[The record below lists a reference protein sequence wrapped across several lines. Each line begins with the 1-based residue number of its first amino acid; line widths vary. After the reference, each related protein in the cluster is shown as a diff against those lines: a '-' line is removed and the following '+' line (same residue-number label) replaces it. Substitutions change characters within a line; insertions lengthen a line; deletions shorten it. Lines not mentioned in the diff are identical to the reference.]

1 MKRAGMAG
9 KVLLVE
15 DDSAVRG
22 ILREAIEIEG
32 YDVTCVATC
41 AEAVAA
47 LAAGS
52 YALLISDVRL
62 ADGSGRQLAARAI
75 QAGAKAIL
83 VSGHPD
89 ELHALDPGVT
99 GVLKPSR
106 LDVIMSAIARQIGP

>member
-1 MKRAGMAG
+1 MKG

-15 DDSAVRG
+15 DDPAVRG
-22 ILREAIEIEG
+22 ILCEAIELEG

-41 AEAVAA
+41 AAARAA
-47 LAAGS
+47 LADGR

-62 ADGSGRQLAARAI
+62 ADGSGRQLAALAL
-75 QAGAKAIL
+75 ATGAKAIL

-89 ELHALDPGVT
+89 ELEALEPGVS